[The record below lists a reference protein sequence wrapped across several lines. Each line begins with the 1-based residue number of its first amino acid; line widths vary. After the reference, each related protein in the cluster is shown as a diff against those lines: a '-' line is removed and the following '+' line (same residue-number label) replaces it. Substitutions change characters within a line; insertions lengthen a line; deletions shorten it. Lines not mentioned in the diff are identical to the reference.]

1 MEAQT
6 KVLTKQFVTRK
17 EQIEKDFL
25 KRLMRQLKT
34 AGCPVSRKGRALIQE
49 ELRAAALVGACEER
63 QRTLTLLKL
72 KDGSHTARELEKEI
86 IKRGVND
93 VLGYE

>member
-1 MEAQT
+1 MKT
-6 KVLTKQFVTRK
+6 GLGKQFASRK

-25 KRLMRQLKT
+25 KRLMRQLKA

-63 QRTLTLLKL
+63 QRTLGLLKF
-72 KDGSHTARELEKEI
+72 KDGSPTAREIEKEI